1 MSINHQGTKILTT
14 DRLILRPLTIDDA
27 QSVFDNWASDDEV
40 TKYLTWTTHQ
50 SVDDSRAYLTM
61 CVDGYNAPDY
71 YQWGIVFKDT
81 GELIGNI
88 AVVNIDKEARVAEL
102 GWVLGRAW
110 WGRGIM
116 PEAAREV
123 IRFLFDEVGFE
134 RITAKHDADNPKSG
148 RAMQKVGMRYECTI
162 KDGGNNNRG
171 VVDLVCF
178 YIDKV

>member
-1 MSINHQGTKILTT
+1 MSINHQGTKVLTT
-14 DRLILRPLTIDDA
+14 DRLILRPFTVDDA

-50 SVDDSRAYLTM
+50 SVDDSIAYLTM

-71 YQWGIVFKDT
+71 YQWGIILKNT

-88 AVVNIDKEARVAEL
+88 AVVNIDEEARVAEL

-123 IRFLFDEVGFE
+123 IKFLFDEVGFE

-148 RAMQKVGMRYECTI
+148 RAMQKVGMRYESTI